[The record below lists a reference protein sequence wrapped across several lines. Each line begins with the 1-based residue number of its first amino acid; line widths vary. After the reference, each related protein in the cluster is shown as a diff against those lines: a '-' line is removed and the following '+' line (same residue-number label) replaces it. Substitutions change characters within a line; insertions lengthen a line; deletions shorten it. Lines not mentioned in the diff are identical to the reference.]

1 MNADRLLALYDR
13 VAEAPDAIAHLRR
26 FVLNLAV
33 RGKLVEQNPADE
45 PASELLKRITAEKAR
60 LVKAGKIRKPKHVTP
75 PNDFPF
81 AIPLTWQWTHFGNI
95 VYFSAGRTPSRNETA
110 FWNTGDFAWVSIADM
125 KDGKTVQTTKE
136 TVSDKARFNVF
147 RSEPEAPGTM
157 IMSFKLTIGKIARL
171 NIPAFHNEAIIS
183 IRPHL
188 NELDQFLFK
197 VLPNLARGGDTKA
210 AIKGATLNRESVSKI
225 LIPLPPL
232 AEQHRIVA
240 KVDELMALFDRL
252 EEARIAREDTR
263 DRLTQASLAR
273 LSAPDTDDVTF
284 RSHACIALDALPALT
299 ARDDQVKHLRQA
311 ILNLAVRGKLTGQDH
326 ADEPADQLLTRAR
339 AAKRR
344 LIRELHIRR
353 DSPPEHSATAGEEG
367 SPDHWCWAYLHDFS
381 LVLGGKRLPAG
392 TSFSRE
398 TTGNI
403 YIRITDMKNGTIS
416 DDRLKY
422 ISSTVKQKIEK
433 YTISKDDLYV
443 TIAGTIGIVGD
454 VPEIF
459 DGHNLTENAAKIV
472 FREVD
477 KTFLKLTLQ
486 SMDVQEQFAEKTKKM
501 AQPKL
506 ALKRISGARVPL
518 PPLAE
523 QHRIVAKVDEFM
535 AVCDRLEATLSVV
548 ASTRARL
555 LKAVLHDTL
564 EPIENELWSAE

>member
-197 VLPNLARGGDTKA
+197 VLPNLARSGDTKA
-210 AIKGATLNRESVSKI
+210 AIKGATLNRKSISKI

-240 KVDELMALFDRL
+240 KVDELMALCDRL

-263 DRLTQASLAR
+263 DRLTKASLAR

-284 RSHACIALDALPALT
+284 RSHACIALDVLPALS
-299 ARDDQVKHLRQA
+299 ARADQVKHLRQT
-311 ILNLAVRGKLTGQDH
+311 ILNLAVRGKLVEQDP
-326 ADEPADQLLTRAR
+326 ADEPASELLKRIASEKARLVKAGVIKKPSSFVPVVSVDQ
-339 AAKRR
+339 
-344 LIRELHIRR
+344 
-353 DSPPEHSATAGEEG
+353 P
-367 SPDHWCWAYLHDFS
+367 F
-381 LVLGGKRLPAG
+381 LVPVSWKW
-392 TSFSRE
+392 
-398 TTGNI
+398 
-403 YIRITDMKNGTIS
+403 
-416 DDRLKY
+416 
-422 ISSTVKQKIEK
+422 ISSTYPAYGV
-433 YTISKDDLYV
+433 SDLGKKV
-443 TIAGTIGIVGD
+443 
-454 VPEIF
+454 
-459 DGHNLTENAAKIV
+459 
-472 FREVD
+472 
-477 KTFLKLTLQ
+477 
-486 SMDVQEQFAEKTKKM
+486 KTKDVLEGGAFPVVDQGKVLVRGYCND
-501 AQPKL
+501 ARKVIKVSKPVVVFGDHTRETKLINFDFVVGADGVKILQPVCIDASFYHL
-506 ALKRISGARVPL
+506 ALRWLPLDSRGYGRHFKLLKSSCIPL

-523 QHRIVAKVDEFM
+523 QHRIVAKVDELM
-535 AVCDRLEATLSVV
+535 ALCDRLEAGLAV
-548 ASTRARL
+548 AATTRCHL
-555 LKAVLHDTL
+555 LASLLHEAL
-564 EPIENELWSAE
+564 APIGHEAWSEG